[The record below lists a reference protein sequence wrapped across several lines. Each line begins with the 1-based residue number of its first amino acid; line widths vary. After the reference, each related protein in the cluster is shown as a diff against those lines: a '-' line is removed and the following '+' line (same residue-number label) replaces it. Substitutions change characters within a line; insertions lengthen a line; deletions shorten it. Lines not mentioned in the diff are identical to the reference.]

1 MYCRNCGKEISDK
14 SRYCRFCGSPQNTV
28 NGKIKNKPSKNT
40 AAVQIAAVL
49 AAMVLT
55 ALCVFLLLYFIR
67 RPETKSKLSQ
77 ETLPQEAKDEPWR
90 EALTE
95 DFLLPAQYGELWGY
109 KNLDGEWV
117 IEPVY
122 DGVNFFT
129 NNGTSIVVKDG
140 EALIIDKSGALKNKV
155 DFKQEITGAGNKT
168 NFYLQNDFVNGKI
181 MISWSSDGWDE
192 EYAFMDEEG
201 KITYFPDNLRL
212 GSDEAT
218 QIMVDK
224 GWYCVYDEYQ
234 DKYGYIDGNMN
245 WIIPAIYDDIKPMS
259 VNGMIPVKTEDG
271 WGYLN
276 ENGEMVIPP
285 ELLSVDSGSAIA
297 LYNAKYNEAGLFGS
311 NGLAPVR
318 RGEKWGFINE
328 QGEDVIEFRYDEARG
343 FGGSDIAAV
352 RIDDKWGCIDAKGRE
367 VIPLEY
373 DTVRHFMENDI
384 YACNLVEVS
393 KDGAWGCVDSS
404 GREIIPLEYTNNC
417 LPISDTTIVAAKDG
431 EVFVLNNKNQ
441 VLHHEE
447 YDGGDYIAANYGLFE
462 LSSNGDLLWLDF
474 DGNIY

>member
-1 MYCRNCGKEISDK
+1 M
-14 SRYCRFCGSPQNTV
+14 
-28 NGKIKNKPSKNT
+28 
-40 AAVQIAAVL
+40 
-49 AAMVLT
+49 
-55 ALCVFLLLYFIR
+55 
-67 RPETKSKLSQ
+67 
-77 ETLPQEAKDEPWR
+77 
-90 EALTE
+90 
-95 DFLLPAQYGELWGY
+95 
-109 KNLDGEWV
+109 
-117 IEPVY
+117 
-122 DGVNFFT
+122 
-129 NNGTSIVVKDG
+129 
-140 EALIIDKSGALKNKV
+140 
-155 DFKQEITGAGNKT
+155 
-168 NFYLQNDFVNGKI
+168 
-181 MISWSSDGWDE
+181 
-192 EYAFMDEEG
+192 
-201 KITYFPDNLRL
+201 
-212 GSDEAT
+212 
-218 QIMVDK
+218 
-224 GWYCVYDEYQ
+224 
-234 DKYGYIDGNMN
+234 
-245 WIIPAIYDDIKPMS
+245 
-259 VNGMIPVKTEDG
+259 
-271 WGYLN
+271 
-276 ENGEMVIPP
+276 
-285 ELLSVDSGSAIA
+285 
-297 LYNAKYNEAGLFGS
+297 GLFGS